1 MRPLRTLVVVH
12 ASLVPPE
19 SLEGHSDKEIEEWRT
34 EYDVTATLRKLGHDV
49 RCVGVLDSL
58 TELRGAIAD
67 WQPDIVFNLLEE
79 FDGIVT
85 YDQHVVAFLELLR
98 QPYTGCN
105 PRGLLLSRDKSLSK
119 QLLAFHRIAT
129 PQFAV
134 FRRGAHIHVPRRL
147 RFPLFVKSTVEDA
160 SLGIAQASVV
170 EDAAKLKER
179 IEFVHEQVKSDALVE
194 EYIEGRE
201 LYVGMMGNERLT
213 RLPVWEMVFG
223 SMPDSLAAIAT
234 RKVKWDKRYQAKYG
248 ITTHAAADLPPAV
261 LTALDRLSRRIYR
274 ALGMSGYARMDFRVT
289 PQGQVYVLEANANP
303 NLEAAEDFAESARA
317 AGTPYGELL
326 EHLMDLGLKYR
337 AQWRARAT
345 AERCATGGARA
356 PGRPPRRA
364 RAAAGRRGGRP
375 RARPPRRGARRLA
388 RGGGGG
394 AGGPGGGAGGG
405 APPPPPPPRGRGGG
419 GGGGG
424 PHTRGAPA
432 TG

>member
-1 MRPLRTLVVVH
+1 MRRLRALVVVH

-34 EYDVTATLRKLGHDV
+34 EYDVTSTLRQLGHDV

-58 TELRGAIAD
+58 TELRSAIAD
-67 WQPDIVFNLLEE
+67 WEPDVVFNLLEE

-85 YDQHVVAFLELLR
+85 YDQHVVAFLELMR
-98 QPYTGCN
+98 QPYTGSN
-105 PRGLLLSRDKSLSK
+105 PRGLLLSRDKTLAK

-134 FRRGAHIHVPRRL
+134 FRRGTRVHVPRKL

-170 EDAAKLKER
+170 EDAARLKER
-179 IEFVHEQVKSDALVE
+179 IAFVHEQIKSDALVE

-201 LYVGMMGNERLT
+201 LYVGVMGNDRLT

-223 SMPDSLAAIAT
+223 SLPDSLAAIAT

-248 ITTHAAADLPPAV
+248 ITTRAADDLPPAV
-261 LTALDRLSRRIYR
+261 LAALDRLARRIYR
-274 ALGMSGYARMDFRVT
+274 ALGLSGYARMDFRVN

-317 AGTPYGELL
+317 AGIAYGELL
-326 EHLMDLGLKYR
+326 ERLMDLGLKYR
-337 AQWRARAT
+337 AQWRAT
-345 AERCATGGARA
+345 YG
-356 PGRPPRRA
+356 
-364 RAAAGRRGGRP
+364 
-375 RARPPRRGARRLA
+375 
-388 RGGGGG
+388 
-394 AGGPGGGAGGG
+394 
-405 APPPPPPPRGRGGG
+405 
-419 GGGGG
+419 
-424 PHTRGAPA
+424 
-432 TG
+432 

>member
-1 MRPLRTLVVVH
+1 MRRLRALVVVH
-12 ASLVPPE
+12 ASLVPPQ

-34 EYDVTATLRKLGHDV
+34 EYDVTSSLRKLGHDV

-58 TELRGAIAD
+58 TELRTAIAD
-67 WQPDIVFNLLEE
+67 WEPDIVFNLLEE

-85 YDQHVVAFLELLR
+85 YDQHVVAFLELMR

-105 PRGLLLSRDKSLSK
+105 PRGLLLSRDKTLAK

-129 PQFAV
+129 PQFTV
-134 FRRGAHIHVPRRL
+134 FRRGARVHVPRKL

-170 EDAAKLKER
+170 EDAARLKER
-179 IEFVHEQVKSDALVE
+179 IEFVHEQIKSDALVE

-201 LYVGMMGNERLT
+201 LYVGIMGNERLT

-248 ITTHAAADLPPAV
+248 ITTHAAEDLPPAV

-274 ALGMSGYARMDFRVT
+274 ALGLSGYARMDFRVNA
-289 PQGQVYVLEANANP
+289 QGQVYVLEANANP

-317 AGTPYGELL
+317 AGTSYAELL
-326 EHLMDLGLKYR
+326 VRLIDLGLKYR
-337 AQWRARAT
+337 VQWRAT
-345 AERCATGGARA
+345 YG
-356 PGRPPRRA
+356 
-364 RAAAGRRGGRP
+364 
-375 RARPPRRGARRLA
+375 
-388 RGGGGG
+388 
-394 AGGPGGGAGGG
+394 
-405 APPPPPPPRGRGGG
+405 
-419 GGGGG
+419 
-424 PHTRGAPA
+424 
-432 TG
+432 